1 MKKKWIGLFWAVFM
15 VLSLTACREDPDAK
29 KYALITNSSTEETA
43 YYTDL
48 VWEGIEKFAN
58 EQGVKCGKYT
68 SAGMDTE
75 KITEKIDE
83 AVDAG
88 AKVVFCIGD
97 EMSVA
102 VYEAQKEHKKVKFY
116 LMEAE
121 PHKEGKEKVSIRENT
136 CVIQFDIVQEGFLAG
151 YAAVANGARS
161 IGFMAGEKTDRN
173 EKLLSGYLQGAETAA
188 KDAGLS
194 AGEVTFRQLYTGA
207 DKLSPEYMAT
217 GIEWYK
223 AGCEVIFTPDKNVAV
238 SVSKAAEN
246 QDKKIICADDKQP
259 DNIAQILTST
269 RKDYAGAAYQALSD
283 CINENFVGET
293 AVTFGAKESGISMD
307 LENSS
312 FTGFSQEKYDSM
324 YQALANGTISV
335 EETAPTTI
343 YVVMAGE
350 SMPFS

>member
-1 MKKKWIGLFWAVFM
+1 MKKKWISLFLAVLM
-15 VLSLTACREDPDAK
+15 VLGLTACGEDPDAK
-29 KYALITNSSTEETA
+29 KYALITNPKTEETS
-43 YYTDL
+43 YYSDL
-48 VWEGIEKFAN
+48 AWEGIEKFAN
-58 EQGVKCGKYT
+58 EQGVKCGNYS

-88 AKVVFCIGD
+88 AEVIFCIGD

-136 CVIQFDIVQEGFLAG
+136 CVIQFDLVQEGFLAG

-161 IGFMAGEKTDRN
+161 IGFMAGEETERN
-173 EKLLSGYLQGAETAA
+173 GKLLSGYLQGAEAAA
-188 KDAGLS
+188 KDGGLS

-207 DKLSPEYMAT
+207 DKLSPEYMAAA
-217 GIEWYK
+217 IEWYK
-223 AGCEVIFTPDKNVAV
+223 AGCEVIFTPDENVAV

-246 QDKKIICADDKQP
+246 QDKKIICADDKMP
-259 DNIAQILTST
+259 ENTASILTST

-283 CINENFVGET
+283 FINDTFVGEM
-293 AVTFGAKESGISMD
+293 AVTYGAKENGVSLVM
-307 LENSS
+307 ENAS
-312 FTGFSQEKYDSM
+312 FTGFPMEKYDSM
-324 YQALANGTISV
+324 YQALANGTLRV
-335 EETAPTTI
+335 AETAPATT
-343 YVVMAGE
+343 YVVMAAE
-350 SMPFS
+350 